1 LSEFREIS
9 QISEATTAKRMKI
22 GPYCQRQN
30 CSPLNILFSSV
41 YRPIDDVDVGR
52 SPAVSVKQE
61 WAGENKLYTM
71 QAGHK

>member
-9 QISEATTAKRMKI
+9 QISEATTAKRMTI

-41 YRPIDDVDVGR
+41 YRPRWRRCWAFSRCERQTRMARRKQAIHNAGR
-52 SPAVSVKQE
+52 TQV
-61 WAGENKLYTM
+61 
-71 QAGHK
+71 